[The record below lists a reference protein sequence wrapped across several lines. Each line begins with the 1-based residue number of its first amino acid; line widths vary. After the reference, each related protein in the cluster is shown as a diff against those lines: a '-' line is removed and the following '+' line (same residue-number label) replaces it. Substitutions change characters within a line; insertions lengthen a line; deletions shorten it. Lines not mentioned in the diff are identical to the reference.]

1 MLGCA
6 GCEWQQAAGR
16 GGFGVMQGWL
26 EEQAANSC
34 RQIPEPCT
42 RAMSRR
48 SKTERVRLVL
58 RAGRATAAPLADRSG
73 RGGRCAPA
81 HGVKLQEGVLRALGA
96 CVSAAMLL
104 VPPAHANASAWS
116 RSSAARVVAA
126 SLLALL
132 VGYNAGWTMGRRR
145 SAGVFGEHPAGSLL
159 GGGAKTADVR
169 RAREACTARL
179 PGGKVRLTLRS
190 TCTLRMRAR
199 CSLLQRMSLHD
210 GCKLPPGLELSSHH
224 ITILVSNS
232 PLRPMPCPLVCAP
245 TTCGSRAPLIGG
257 PRDRLCRL
265 RWLSLVAGA
274 QGARRRGNRAG

>member
-42 RAMSRR
+42 RTMSRR

-96 CVSAAMLL
+96 CVSAASCWF
-104 VPPAHANASAWS
+104 PP
-116 RSSAARVVAA
+116 R
-126 SLLALL
+126 
-132 VGYNAGWTMGRRR
+132 T
-145 SAGVFGEHPAGSLL
+145 
-159 GGGAKTADVR
+159 
-169 RAREACTARL
+169 
-179 PGGKVRLTLRS
+179 
-190 TCTLRMRAR
+190 RMRAR
-199 CSLLQRMSLHD
+199 
-210 GCKLPPGLELSSHH
+210 G
-224 ITILVSNS
+224 
-232 PLRPMPCPLVCAP
+232 
-245 TTCGSRAPLIGG
+245 RAPRRLAWWR
-257 PRDRLCRL
+257 PRCWRC
-265 RWLSLVAGA
+265 WWATT
-274 QGARRRGNRAG
+274 RAGPWGGGVRRACLASIPPAACWAAAQRRLMCAGPGRPAPRGCLAGR